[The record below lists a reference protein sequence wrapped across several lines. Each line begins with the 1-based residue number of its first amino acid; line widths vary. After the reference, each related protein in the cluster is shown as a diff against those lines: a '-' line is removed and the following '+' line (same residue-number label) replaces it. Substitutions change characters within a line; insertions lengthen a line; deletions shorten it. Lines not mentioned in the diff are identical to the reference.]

1 MAVPMPDVAEGG
13 WLTAILRPAG
23 ALDGPA
29 AYRLCES
36 LGHLAACSDMVI
48 VNLTAT
54 SVSCPRDLARRLLA
68 PARRFDQTGRCL
80 LVIGASAELAAELE
94 RNAVPVVTLAADAL
108 PFQVRSAPSGS
119 APAPPS
125 GSAPASP
132 SVPAARANP
141 LSACPAAIAR
151 TRRR

>member
-1 MAVPMPDVAEGG
+1 MTAVMTDVAEGG
-13 WLTAILRPAG
+13 WITAILRPAG

-36 LGHLAACSDMVI
+36 LGHLGACSDMVI
-48 VNLTAT
+48 VDLTAA
-54 SVSCPRDLARRLLA
+54 SVSCPRALARRLLA
-68 PARRFDQTGRCL
+68 PAHRFDQAGRCL

-94 RNAVPVVTLAADAL
+94 SNAVPVVTLAADAL
-108 PFQVRSAPSGS
+108 PSPGSGS
-119 APAPPS
+119 A
-125 GSAPASP
+125 P

-151 TRRR
+151 TRRQ

>member
-1 MAVPMPDVAEGG
+1 MAAAMAFGMPDVAQGG

-29 AYRLCES
+29 AGRLCES

-48 VNLTAT
+48 VNLTAA
-54 SVSCPRDLARRLLA
+54 SVSCPRALARRLLA
-68 PARRFDQTGRCL
+68 PARRFDQAGRCL
-80 LVIGASAELAAELE
+80 LVIGASAELAEELE

-108 PFQVRSAPSGS
+108 PLQAGS
-119 APAPPS
+119 A
-125 GSAPASP
+125 P

-141 LSACPAAIAR
+141 LYPRVIPQP
-151 TRRR
+151 

>member
-1 MAVPMPDVAEGG
+1 MAVAMALGVADVAEGG

-29 AYRLCES
+29 AGRLCES

-48 VNLTAT
+48 VNLTAA
-54 SVSCPRDLARRLLA
+54 SVSCPRTLARRLLA
-68 PARRFDQTGRCL
+68 PARRFDRAGRCL
-80 LVIGASAELAAELE
+80 LVIGPSAELAAELE
-94 RNAVPVVTLAADAL
+94 HNAVPVVTLAADTL
-108 PFQVRSAPSGS
+108 PLQAGS
-119 APAPPS
+119 A
-125 GSAPASP
+125 P
-132 SVPAARANP
+132 SVPAAPANP